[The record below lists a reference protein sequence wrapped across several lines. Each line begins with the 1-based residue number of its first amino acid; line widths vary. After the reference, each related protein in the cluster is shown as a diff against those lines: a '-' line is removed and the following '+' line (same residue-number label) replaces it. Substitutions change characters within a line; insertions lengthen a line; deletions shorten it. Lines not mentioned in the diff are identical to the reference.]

1 MPLFIAKLP
10 PVRGAPE
17 EMTLQEA
24 ADHLGIHYMTAY
36 RHVRLGRLPAVKRD
50 GQWRVSA
57 ADVEALSSRPTT
69 RGRGTRRFEPSRL
82 ADRLVAGDEPGA
94 WAIVESLLV
103 GGAEPADVHVH
114 LLGPALTE
122 VGDRWAAG
130 TISVADEHRATAVA
144 HRLLGRLGPRFR
156 RAGRARGTVLVAGV
170 PGDSHGL
177 PGALLS
183 DVLRS
188 AHFDVV
194 ELGPDTPLLD
204 LETAGRAAGSS
215 LRAVCL
221 SFAVGGR
228 DDEVATVVSALRSSL
243 GVPVLV
249 GGPACDGPVHAA
261 RLGADGTAGD
271 ALGVVAL
278 LA

>member
-1 MPLFIAKLP
+1 
-10 PVRGAPE
+10 
-17 EMTLQEA
+17 MTLQEA
-24 ADHLGIHYMTAY
+24 ADHLGVHYMTAY
-36 RHVRLGRLPAVKRD
+36 RHLRLGRLPAVKRD
-50 GQWRVSA
+50 GRWRVSV
-57 ADVEALSSRPTT
+57 ADLEALSTRPAV
-69 RGRGTRRFEPSRL
+69 RGRGTRRFDPARL

-114 LLGPALTE
+114 LLGPALAE

-130 TISVADEHRATAVA
+130 RISVADEHRATAVA
-144 HRLLGRLGPRFR
+144 HRLLGRLGPRLR
-156 RAGRARGTVLVAGV
+156 RAGRARGTVVVAGV
-170 PGDSHGL
+170 SGDSHVL
-177 PGALLS
+177 PGALLA

-194 ELGPDTPLLD
+194 ELGADTPLPD
-204 LETAGRAAGSS
+204 LEAAGRAAGAS

-228 DDEVATVVSALRSSL
+228 DDDVAAVVSALRSSL
-243 GVPVLV
+243 AVPVLV
-249 GGPACDGPVHAA
+249 GGPACEGPAHAA
-261 RLGADGTAGD
+261 RLGADGTASD